1 MSLLN
6 VNKEK
11 CIGCGICAEVCPKNY
26 IGMTTESLPI
36 DAGLTCI
43 SCGHC
48 VAICPKSALDHA
60 DTPLNGQ
67 IFLDKIPVFNAETAE
82 SFIRARRSIRVY
94 KEKVVPR
101 NKILKLLDIARLAPT
116 GNNTQGVQY
125 LVIDNKDTLQA
136 ITKATVA
143 WMDEAISQGEP
154 SAAYFTDL
162 VEHYHKTGLD
172 VILRNAP
179 CFILAL
185 TEKSFTRG
193 RDNTH
198 FSLAYAEL
206 FASSLELGTCYAGLV
221 EACARSGY
229 QPLLKVLDIPE
240 ELIVTGGI
248 IVGYPKYIFTRLV
261 DRSQVKVTWR

>member
-1 MSLLN
+1 MNLLN

-11 CIGCGICAEVCPKNY
+11 CVGCGACAEVCPKNY
-26 IGMTTESLPI
+26 IGMTAERTPM

-48 VAICPKSALDHA
+48 VAVCPQSALDHVHA
-60 DTPLNGQ
+60 SLKNQVVLHKTPVL
-67 IFLDKIPVFNAETAE
+67 NAETAE
-82 SFIRARRSIRVY
+82 NFLRARRSIRVY
-94 KEKVVPR
+94 KEKAVPR
-101 NKILKLLDIARLAPT
+101 NMILKLLDVARLAPT

-136 ITKATVA
+136 ITKATIA
-143 WMDEAISQGEP
+143 WMDEIISKGEP
-154 SAAYFTDL
+154 SAAYFADL
-162 VEHYHKTGLD
+162 AKQYHKTGLD

-185 TEKSFTRG
+185 TEKSFMRG

-206 FASSLELGTCYAGLV
+206 FASSLELGTCYTGLV
-221 EACARSGY
+221 ETCAKSGY
-229 QPLLKVLDIPE
+229 QPLLKVLNIPE
-240 ELIVTGGI
+240 DLIVTGGI
-248 IVGYPKYIFTRLV
+248 IVGYPKYSYKRLV
-261 DRSQVKVTWR
+261 DRSQLKVTWC

>member
-1 MSLLN
+1 MGLLS
-6 VNKEK
+6 VDREK

-26 IGMTTESLPI
+26 IGMTEEGIPSDT
-36 DAGLTCI
+36 GFTCI
-43 SCGHC
+43 ACGHC
-48 VAICPKSALDHA
+48 VAVCPQSAMDHA
-60 DTPLNGQ
+60 HASLNSQ
-67 IFLDKIPVFNAETAE
+67 VLLDKFPVLNAETAE
-82 SFIRARRSIRVY
+82 KFLRARRSARVY
-94 KEKVVPR
+94 KEEAVPR
-101 NKILKLLDIARLAPT
+101 DKILKLLNIARLAPT
-116 GNNTQGVQY
+116 GNNTQGLQY
-125 LVIDNKDTLQA
+125 LIIDDKNTLQS
-136 ITKATVA
+136 ITQTTIT
-143 WMDEAISQGEP
+143 WMDEIISQDKP

-162 VEHYHKTGLD
+162 VNHYHKTGLD

-185 TEKSFTRG
+185 AEKNFARG

-240 ELIVTGGI
+240 ELTVTGGI
-248 IVGYPKYIFTRLV
+248 IVGYPKYRYKRLV
-261 DRSQVKVTWR
+261 DRSPLKVIWH

>member
-1 MSLLN
+1 MSLLT
-6 VNKEK
+6 VDREK

-26 IGMTTESLPI
+26 IGIEDGFPI
-36 DAGLTCI
+36 VTGVDCI
-43 SCGHC
+43 TCGHC
-48 VAICPKSALDHA
+48 VAICPHAALDHVHA
-60 DTPLNGQ
+60 PIKGQVLLDNTPVL
-67 IFLDKIPVFNAETAE
+67 NAETAE
-82 SFIRARRSIRVY
+82 KFLRSRRSIRVY
-94 KEKVVPR
+94 KEKAVPKS
-101 NKILKLLDIARLAPT
+101 KIIKLLDIARLAPT

-143 WMDEAISQGEP
+143 WMDEKIVRGEP
-154 SAAYFTDL
+154 MAASFDGF
-162 VEHYHKTGLD
+162 VENYHKVGQD

-185 TEKSFTRG
+185 AEKSFTRG

-206 FASSLELGTCYAGLV
+206 LAPSLALGTCWAGLV
-221 EACARSGY
+221 EACARSDY
-229 QPLLKVLDIPE
+229 QPLLNVLDIPE

-248 IVGYPKYIFTRLV
+248 MVGYPKYSYKRLV
-261 DRSQVKVTWR
+261 ERSPLKVTWR

>member
-1 MSLLN
+1 MSLLT
-6 VNKEK
+6 VDREK

-26 IGMTTESLPI
+26 IEITKEGIPA
-36 DAGLTCI
+36 DAGLACI
-43 SCGHC
+43 TCGHC
-48 VAICPKSALDHA
+48 VAICPQAALDHA
-60 DTPLNGQ
+60 HAPLKGQ
-67 IFLDKIPVFNAETAE
+67 VLLDKTPVLNAETAE
-82 SFIRARRSIRVY
+82 SFLRARRSIRVY
-94 KEKVVPR
+94 KEEAVPKS
-101 NKILKLLDIARLAPT
+101 KILKMLDIARLAPT

-125 LVIDNKDTLQA
+125 LVIDNKDTLQT
-136 ITKATVA
+136 ITQATVA
-143 WMDEAISQGEP
+143 WMDEAITQGEP
-154 SAAYFTDL
+154 LAAYFTDL
-162 VEHYHKTGLD
+162 VEYYHKTGRD

-206 FASSLELGTCYAGLV
+206 FAPSLALGTCWAGLV

-240 ELIVTGGI
+240 ELMVTGGI
-248 IVGYPKYIFTRLV
+248 MVGYPKYSYKRLV
-261 DRSQVKVTWR
+261 DRSPLTVTWR

>member
-11 CIGCGICAEVCPKNY
+11 CIGCGVCAEVCPKNY
-26 IGMTTESLPI
+26 IGMTEERIPI
-36 DAGLTCI
+36 DTGLTCI
-43 SCGHC
+43 ACGHC
-48 VAICPKSALDHA
+48 VAVCPQSALDHA
-60 DTPLNGQ
+60 HASLKGQ
-67 IFLDKIPVFNAETAE
+67 VLLDKTPVLNAEMAE
-82 SFIRARRSIRVY
+82 SFLRARRSIRVY
-94 KEKVVPR
+94 KEDAVPK

-125 LVIDNKDTLQA
+125 LVIDNKNTLQA

-185 TEKSFTRG
+185 AEKSFTRG

-248 IVGYPKYIFTRLV
+248 IVGYPKYSYKRLV
-261 DRSQVKVTWR
+261 DRSQLKVTWR